1 MTSQERAMKPTS
13 VRRWPVLSIIAV
25 LLALMVVIELA
36 DDRSGSTGPGDDLP
50 SSPAVTSL
58 LGAPVTPD
66 PAGTAVNFPIHETAS
81 WYCPTSWVAPQS
93 SVTSALVVYNPDTDP
108 VSLWVSYYPSIF
120 EDGGLAASATGRSR
134 SEAGRVVRHTVDGQ
148 GLKRID
154 VPADLI
160 PADSGEIFVSSLVEL
175 DRPGALVLEL
185 LLDANGSS
193 YMTCAEGVSP
203 QWFFPAGTTTSDAH
217 LVLGLFNPF
226 QDSAVVDIEFATD
239 DGIRSPSAYNG
250 LIVAPN
256 SALYLDVGAQ
266 APRWAQLATSIK
278 ARSGQLVAG
287 KLQAY
292 DGSQGI
298 VGAST
303 TLGSA
308 ALQHQWLFPYG
319 SQANQPTAYVIYN
332 PGEAEARVEVDFRL
346 DFDSVTPTELRIPPG
361 QRYTVAVN
369 VPADPDLRQQLPF
382 HVAEYTPDPSGELD
396 SGELDGELDSEPDS
410 AEPAGGPGGATDGVE
425 LGITG
430 QSSVVPVT
438 LTEGHWAVVRTL
450 SGAGVVAEQLRGG
463 GEIIMPAETE
473 VGAGTGIEAEAD
485 AGTDATTDAA
495 TETEAEGD
503 TASAPASILDELDQV
518 GQPEVV
524 VRAGWGELGLSV
536 AATRYRSLGGFSN
549 GQIVVLEDGTL
560 KISREGIAIANPS
573 AATIARIT
581 NRADD
586 KEYELGPRRRILL
599 DSQDVAGFSSTTPV
613 VIANGYPIVGSRQ
626 VPEVFNR

>member
-1 MTSQERAMKPTS
+1 MTAKT
-13 VRRWPVLSIIAV
+13 W
-25 LLALMVVIELA
+25 
-36 DDRSGSTGPGDDLP
+36 
-50 SSPAVTSL
+50 
-58 LGAPVTPD
+58 
-66 PAGTAVNFPIHETAS
+66 
-81 WYCPTSWVAPQS
+81 
-93 SVTSALVVYNPDTDP
+93 
-108 VSLWVSYYPSIF
+108 
-120 EDGGLAASATGRSR
+120 
-134 SEAGRVVRHTVDGQ
+134 
-148 GLKRID
+148 KRID
-154 VPADLI
+154 IPADLI

-250 LIVAPN
+250 LIVSPN

-287 KLQAY
+287 KLQVF

-298 VGAST
+298 IGAST

-369 VPADPDLRQQLPF
+369 VPESADSGLSQQLPF
-382 HVAEYTPDPSGELD
+382 YVSEYAPEPGGGLD
-396 SGELDGELDSEPDS
+396 SGELDSIASDGTEPDSELSGESGGEPDS
-410 AEPAGGPGGATDGVE
+410 AALGA
-425 LGITG
+425 TG

-438 LTEGHWAVVRTL
+438 LIEGHWAVVRTL

-463 GEIIMPAETE
+463 GEIIAPAEAATVPEAETE
-473 VGAGTGIEAEAD
+473 AEAETETE
-485 AGTDATTDAA
+485 AGVEAA
-495 TETEAEGD
+495 TETETEGD
-503 TASAPASILDELDQV
+503 TSSDQAANSDATSPDSDTPDSDTPTSVLDELDQV
-518 GQPEVV
+518 GQPDVV

-560 KISREGIAIANPS
+560 NISREGIAVANPS

-581 NRADD
+581 NLANDE
-586 KEYELGPRRRILL
+586 EYELGPRRRILL

-613 VIANGYPIVGSRQ
+613 VVANGYPIVGSRQ